1 MRLKITL
8 TLLVILLGLLTF
20 IIYIDPWEDRLEMD
34 PDDSNAL
41 GALAVDIDYLRIS
54 NRDSNRSLT
63 LERLENGW
71 MLTEPYRWPA
81 NAFAVERILVQLQF
95 LDTKV
100 SFDTD
105 RLVQA
110 GSVLSDYGL
119 APPELTLEFGS
130 QGNRDTVGVGH
141 ATEVGEHLYLLS
153 SDRSQIHVVDR
164 SLVDS
169 LSIDIEDLRNP
180 RIFRSS
186 IFEVDSWNL
195 QLSPANNLRTRVTKN
210 DEQWVF
216 ETPIRTRADTREVNT
231 LLGKL
236 LELKSLR
243 ILQPTPVDLALY
255 GLEEPFLRIAMES
268 DQTREALEIGNPVE
282 PEQPSIRYAKLENRP
297 TVFEMEIDYLPEV
310 ENAQTNLRDR
320 RVFEIDTQ
328 FASSVS
334 FERRGTEVFSLQKL
348 EPDESKTDE
357 WEILIPDVEQGLQRQ
372 KGSSQ
377 AVGTA
382 LEWLNQ
388 IKAVATSST
397 SGFIHDAPTAADL
410 ESYGLEFP
418 EFSISVTSDRYKDK
432 EETMQAPKTETL
444 LIGDPT
450 REDRSTRYV
459 KLAEADFVYLVSND
473 ILEMVPDDAFRYNDR
488 QLFDFPDDAIVNRLT
503 ITRLSN
509 GETILDSATDQG
521 NLPMDLIRALTPITI
536 KSYLYDNYT
545 SNVTIA
551 GKRQSWA
558 YLLQATYQ
566 WTSVEEGQ
574 TETAELYISE
584 LTGGP
589 FLVGGSID
597 VGAVFEFDQTFIDAF
612 STTVFNRVLREAP
625 QEPFDPNIPLP
636 DAQSEPANATVE

>member
-8 TLLVILLGLLTF
+8 TLLVILLGLLTYIF
-20 IIYIDPWEDRLEMD
+20 YIDPWEDRQDLGQE
-34 PDDSNAL
+34 DSNAL

-54 NRDSNRSLT
+54 NSASNQSLT

-71 MLTEPYRWPA
+71 TLTEPYRWPA
-81 NAFAVERILVQLQF
+81 NAFAVERILTQLQF

-110 GSVLSDYGL
+110 GSALSDYGL
-119 APPELTLEFGS
+119 APPELSLEFGS
-130 QGNRDTVGVGH
+130 QGNRSTVGVGH

-153 SDRSQIHVVDR
+153 ADRSQIHVVAR

-169 LSIDIEDLRNP
+169 LSVDIEDLRNP

-195 QLSPANNLRTRVTKN
+195 QLSEINNLRTRVTKS
-210 DEQWVF
+210 DEQWIF
-216 ETPIRTRADTREVNT
+216 ETPIRTRADTLEVNT

-243 ILQPTPVDLALY
+243 ILQPNPIDLALY
-255 GLEEPFLRIAMES
+255 GLEEPFLRIAVES

-297 TVFEMEIDYLPEV
+297 TVFEMEIDYLSEV

-320 RVFEIDTQ
+320 RVFEIDTE
-328 FASSVS
+328 FANSVS
-334 FERRGTEVFSLQKL
+334 FERGGSEVFSLQKL
-348 EPDESKTDE
+348 ETDE
-357 WEILIPDVEQGLQRQ
+357 WEILIPNENQGLQRQ
-372 KGSSQ
+372 KGSSE
-377 AVGTA
+377 AVEDA

-388 IKAVATSST
+388 VKAVASASS

-418 EFSISVTSDRYKDK
+418 EYSISVTSNRLKDR
-432 EETMQAPKTETL
+432 EENLNAPESETL
-444 LIGDPT
+444 LLGDPN

-459 KLAEADFVYLVSND
+459 KLAEEDFVYLVSND
-473 ILEMVPDDAFRYNDR
+473 ILEMIPDEAFSYNAR
-488 QLFDFPDDAIVNRLT
+488 ELFDFPEDAIVNRLS

-509 GETILDSATDQG
+509 GETLLDSAIEQS
-521 NLPMDLIRALTPITI
+521 NLPMDLVNALTPLEI
-536 KSYLYDNYT
+536 KSYLYDAYA
-545 SNVTIA
+545 SNVSIA

-558 YLLQATYQ
+558 YLLKATYQ
-566 WTSVEEGQ
+566 WTNGDEGQ
-574 TETAELYISE
+574 TETVELYLSE

-589 FLVGGSID
+589 FLAGGSID
-597 VGAVFEFDQTFIDAF
+597 ADSVFEFEQAFIDAF
-612 STTVFNRVLREAP
+612 SSVVFDRVMREVP
-625 QEPFDPNIPLP
+625 QEPFDPSIPLP
-636 DAQSEPANATVE
+636 DNPSQPASPTVD

>member
-20 IIYIDPWEDRLEMD
+20 IFYVDPWKDRLEIN
-34 PDDSNAL
+34 PNDSNAL

-81 NAFAVERILVQLQF
+81 NAFAVERILTQLQF

-105 RLVQA
+105 RLIQA

-153 SDRSQIHVVDR
+153 SDRSKIHVVDR

-210 DEQWVF
+210 DEQWVL
-216 ETPIRTRADTREVNT
+216 ETPIRARADTLEVNT
-231 LLGKL
+231 LLGKM

-320 RVFEIDTQ
+320 RVFEIDTE

-334 FERRGTEVFSLQKL
+334 FERGGTEVFSLQKL

-357 WEILIPDVEQGLQRQ
+357 WEILIPDEEQGLQRQ

-377 AVGTA
+377 AVETA

-418 EFSISVTSDRYKDK
+418 EFSISVTSDRLKDK
-432 EETMQAPKTETL
+432 EETMQAPKAETL
-444 LIGDPT
+444 LIGDPN

-473 ILEMVPDDAFRYNDR
+473 ILEMVPDLAFRYNDR

-509 GETILDSATDQG
+509 GETILDSAIDQG
-521 NLPMDLIRALTPITI
+521 NLPMDLISVLTPLTI

-558 YLLQATYQ
+558 YLLKATYQ
-566 WTSVEEGQ
+566 WTNAEEGQ

-597 VGAVFEFDQTFIDAF
+597 VGAVFEFEQTFIDAF
-612 STTVFNRVLREAP
+612 SSAVFNRVMREAP

-636 DAQSEPANATVE
+636 DTQSEPANATVD